1 MGSDV
6 IYDIEHVTKKF
17 PGVVAL
23 DDITLKIQRGE
34 IFAIVGE
41 NGAGKSTLMNILSG
55 AYDKT
60 EGKLVFDGQ
69 PITKMD
75 SIQAK
80 NMGIAMVHQELSLS
94 HLLSIAENIFQ
105 GAMPKKKNGFI
116 NFKKLYAD
124 SRALLKEVGLERM
137 DPRTLVKD
145 INVSQQQQVEI
156 AKALSRN
163 PKLLILDEPT
173 SSLTPRKC

>member
-23 DDITLKIQRGE
+23 DDITLQIRRGE

-69 PITKMD
+69 PIAKMD

-80 NMGIAMVHQELSLS
+80 HIGIAMVHQELSLS
-94 HLLSIAENIFQ
+94 PLLSIAENIYQ
-105 GAMPKKKNGFI
+105 GIMPKKRSGFI
-116 NFKKLYAD
+116 DYKKLYAD
-124 SRALLKEVGLERM
+124 SRALLEKVGLDKM

-145 INVSQQQQVEI
+145 INVSQQQ
-156 AKALSRN
+156 
-163 PKLLILDEPT
+163 
-173 SSLTPRKC
+173 